1 MHGKY
6 KEVQTIFP
14 RVQLLIKGKISILF
28 LFIMVPS
35 KWLIWSDNQYILWSL
50 QFLFNFPQGL
60 TSLC

>member
-14 RVQLLIKGKISILF
+14 SVQLLIKGKISILF

-35 KWLIWSDNQYILWSL
+35 K
-50 QFLFNFPQGL
+50 FLFNFPQGL